1 MSNPN
6 LDETKSA
13 AEAFTRSYGA
23 AISLTQQPNYSATE
37 IAAALVRH
45 YSPNFTAYD
54 HGYTISPSNDPE
66 FWLKGVTMHL
76 ERFQKAGLGWKMEL
90 QSSRVEV
97 TSADAAKCHLTW
109 AIEPESTSGVE
120 GWSWT
125 NVYGW
130 RDGEVDDR
138 DGLRGAFVDV
148 ISDEET
154 EGLMKNVPGFM
165 EL

>member
-1 MSNPN
+1 
-6 LDETKSA
+6 
-13 AEAFTRSYGA
+13 
-23 AISLTQQPNYSATE
+23 
-37 IAAALVRH
+37 
-45 YSPNFTAYD
+45 
-54 HGYTISPSNDPE
+54 
-66 FWLKGVTMHL
+66 
-76 ERFQKAGLGWKMEL
+76 MEL
-90 QSSRVEV
+90 QSFRIEV
-97 TSADAAKCHLTW
+97 MSADAAKCHLTW

-148 ISDEET
+148 VSDEET
-154 EGLMKNVPGFM
+154 EGLMKTVPGFM